1 MWDIERTDEIAE
13 WIKSLDDDA
22 REAILRNLIILREI
36 GPSLGRPYV
45 DTVKQSRH
53 KNMKELRVQNK
64 MRLYRLF
71 FIFDLDRQAILL
83 IGGDKRGVKR
93 FYEKMIPL
101 ADDHY
106 DKILQS
112 RKVKNE
118 NNKKEK

>member
-1 MWDIERTDEIAE
+1 
-13 WIKSLDDDA
+13 
-22 REAILRNLIILREI
+22 
-36 GPSLGRPYV
+36 
-45 DTVKQSRH
+45 
-53 KNMKELRVQNK
+53 MKLQNK

>member
-1 MWDIERTDEIAE
+1 
-13 WIKSLDDDA
+13 
-22 REAILRNLIILREI
+22 
-36 GPSLGRPYV
+36 
-45 DTVKQSRH
+45 
-53 KNMKELRVQNK
+53 